1 MSSIQQKHFAV
12 VEHLSIEHTHIYY
25 IDVNELDVCYIIL
38 SSLSPSHR
46 LSVVQLRQ
54 ITVPKWV
61 EQSSRAAKYV
71 LYLVAMQCLL
81 VWICYKVKFNI
92 FTRAFAYVAVSF
104 SLYEWIYVHFFFVFL
119 LLLFIFM
126 SLFVDHHV
134 SLLPTRWNTITEHM
148 CAEEFAFYSFESYS
162 SVLCIFLPC
171 RSKLQKWYMK
181 LDFYRNEWKKKSPF
195 RWIRAKRSFVLF
207 EEHNWIVEMFQ
218 HEIRS
223 SHTQPIKIS
232 ILLQ

>member
-1 MSSIQQKHFAV
+1 MDGWFCILRNICMYPISHTPKSPDRVRMCHQFSKSISP
-12 VEHLSIEHTHIYY
+12 LSNTYY

-71 LYLVAMQCLL
+71 LYLVAIQCLL

-104 SLYEWIYVHFFFVFL
+104 SLYEWIRSFFLYFYYYYLFL
-119 LLLFIFM
+119 CHCL
-126 SLFVDHHV
+126 
-134 SLLPTRWNTITEHM
+134 WIT
-148 CAEEFAFYSFESYS
+148 
-162 SVLCIFLPC
+162 IFL
-171 RSKLQKWYMK
+171 Y
-181 LDFYRNEWKKKSPF
+181 Y
-195 RWIRAKRSFVLF
+195 
-207 EEHNWIVEMFQ
+207 
-218 HEIRS
+218 
-223 SHTQPIKIS
+223 QPDGI
-232 ILLQ
+232 Q